1 MPTQASVDAFIAQ
14 VASGDHG
21 GTIADWYAD
30 DATTRENE
38 GAKRGFEEIAWQTW
52 KGEEIRRE
60 VFSYD
65 PAWRKR

>member
-14 VASGDHG
+14 VASGDHVG
-21 GTIADWYAD
+21 AIADWFAG
-30 DATTRENE
+30 DATLRENE

-52 KGEEIRRE
+52 KGEKIWRE
-60 VFSYD
+60 VFFYD